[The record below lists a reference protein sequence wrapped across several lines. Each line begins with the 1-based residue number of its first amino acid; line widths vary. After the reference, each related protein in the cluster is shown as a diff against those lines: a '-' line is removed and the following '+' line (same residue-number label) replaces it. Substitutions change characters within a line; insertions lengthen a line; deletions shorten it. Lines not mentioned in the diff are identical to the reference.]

1 MKGSIVALCLLL
13 LALCVGCGAD
23 AKGKDAEQESSGLH
37 ISQKNREEAQP
48 MEKRVKSELTE
59 LYHVM
64 WKALLEK
71 DIPKLDQIHDEDF
84 VLVHMTGMHQS
95 KAEYLRC
102 VRDGELNYFT
112 ETTEHV
118 YIELVSEDRA
128 ILTGQS
134 KVEAAVFGG
143 SRNTWS
149 LQLVFGVEKKNG
161 EWILTGAKA
170 STY

>member
-1 MKGSIVALCLLL
+1 MKEAACEALCF
-13 LALCVGCGAD
+13 VGSLSFTIECEVYM
-23 AKGKDAEQESSGLH
+23 KKQ
-37 ISQKNREEAQP
+37 AQA
-48 MEKRVKSELTE
+48 ELTE

-143 SRNTWS
+143 SRNIWP